1 VSLTIQR
8 PTLLLDRKRAIK
20 NIERM
25 AAKAQRSKVRFRP
38 HFKTHQSA
46 QIGEWFRPFGVDSIT
61 VSSVT
66 MAQYFARHGWQDITV
81 AFPVNILE
89 IEQINQLARQV
100 KLGLLVESAETAGF
114 LAQKLTTPVD
124 VWVKVDVGYGRTGVV
139 AADIDQFMALAQQIE
154 KSPRLSL
161 KGLLTHAGH
170 TYHAPSTLNIEAIYR
185 DMVSKLQTV
194 REKLAA
200 AGFGPLEL
208 SIGDTPSCSVVDD
221 LSEVDEI
228 RPGNFVFYDVMQ
240 LQLGACREE
249 DIAVAVACPVVAKHP
264 KRNQVVIYGGAV
276 HHAKEFIV
284 ENGVSIFGYVARLTE
299 NGWSPRLQDA
309 YVSGLSQ
316 EHGLVTADAGF
327 VNRIEIGDV
336 LVILPVHS
344 CLTVNLLRE
353 YHTMEDDVYLC
364 L

>member
-1 VSLTIQR
+1 
-8 PTLLLDRKRAIK
+8 
-20 NIERM
+20 M
-25 AAKAQRSKVRFRP
+25 AAKAQRSKARFRP

-46 QIGEWFRPFGVDSIT
+46 QIGEWFRPFGVNAIT

-89 IEQINQLARQV
+89 IEPINLLAQQIR
-100 KLGLLVESAETAGF
+100 LGLLVESPEAVDF
-114 LAQKLTTPVD
+114 LTQNLAAPVE
-124 VWVKVDVGYGRTGVV
+124 VWLKIDIGYGRTGIP
-139 AADIDQFMALAQQIE
+139 AANVDQFLAMAQQIGE
-154 KSPRLSL
+154 SPNLSL

-170 TYHAPSTLNIEAIYR
+170 TYHTRSTAEIAAIYR
-185 DMVSKLQTV
+185 DTVSKMQGV
-194 REKLAA
+194 REQLVA
-200 AGFGPLEL
+200 AGIGPVEL

-221 LSEVDEI
+221 LSDVDEF

-249 DIAVAVACPVVAKHP
+249 NIAVAVACPVVAKHP
-264 KRNQVVIYGGAV
+264 ERNQVVIYGGAV
-276 HHAKEFIV
+276 HHSKEFII
-284 ENGVSIFGYVARLTE
+284 ENGVTVFGYVAQLTE
-299 NGWSPRLQDA
+299 EGWSPHLENA

-316 EHGLVTADAGF
+316 EHGLITADSAL
-327 VNRIEIGDV
+327 VNQIEIGEV

-344 CLTVNLLRE
+344 CLTANLLRE
-353 YHTMEDDVYLC
+353 YHTLEDDVYQC